1 MKNSINALYFLVHAE
16 NYPKW
21 ASQPAGWL
29 VYPLSEWVIWKKKT
43 EKRERERERDAEQ
56 GDARNR
62 IENHCFSTYDFETC
76 ESIRIVRR
84 QNRDS
89 YE

>member
-29 VYPLSEWVIWKKKT
+29 VYPLSEWVIWKKKLKSCSLWCQ
-43 EKRERERERDAEQ
+43 EHNFNNK
-56 GDARNR
+56 
-62 IENHCFSTYDFETC
+62 
-76 ESIRIVRR
+76 
-84 QNRDS
+84 
-89 YE
+89 

>member
-29 VYPLSEWVIWKKKT
+29 VYPLSEWVIWKKTLKSCSLWCQ
-43 EKRERERERDAEQ
+43 EHNFNNK
-56 GDARNR
+56 
-62 IENHCFSTYDFETC
+62 
-76 ESIRIVRR
+76 
-84 QNRDS
+84 
-89 YE
+89 

>member
-29 VYPLSEWVIWKKKT
+29 VYPLSEWVIWKKKKMKSCSLWCQ
-43 EKRERERERDAEQ
+43 EHNFNNK
-56 GDARNR
+56 
-62 IENHCFSTYDFETC
+62 
-76 ESIRIVRR
+76 
-84 QNRDS
+84 
-89 YE
+89 